1 MSGGHISVKNKV
13 MTTAWPTMIEMF
25 LLFII
30 LFSGS
35 SSLYT
40 TEKITNKI
48 RKVNSKADKNSV
60 IGFPLLEIWHP
71 TSLMVEDKY

>member
-1 MSGGHISVKNKV
+1 MNVKSKV

-25 LLFII
+25 FMFII

-60 IGFPLLEIWHP
+60 IGFLLLEIWHP
-71 TSLMVEDKY
+71 TSLMIEDKY